1 MSGPD
6 SAPRLVALRRP
17 PGLRALP
24 GWVGQRWPRG
34 AGWALALALA
44 ALPTLWTLA
53 NRVWPGPEQSHGPV
67 MLAVALWL
75 MLRQR
80 AALAALPPPQARTRM
95 LAWALL
101 GLAAAVLVLGRALAL
116 LQAEVLGLW
125 GLGVALLLLARGPAA
140 LRRLALPLAALLL
153 VIPMPGIV
161 VQAVTLP
168 LKIGV
173 STVAESLL
181 HAVGYPVARSGVV
194 LAVDQY
200 RLLVA
205 DACAGLAS
213 MFTLEAMGLLYMAL
227 RGPAASRWRDV
238 ALAVLLVPIALAAN
252 VVRVVVLVLV
262 VYHLGEAAV
271 QGLMHGFAGLVL
283 FGVAMI
289 LMLAADAGLA
299 RLERRR
305 TPPPRPAAAPFGGG
319 PAA

>member
-1 MSGPD
+1 MPALD
-6 SAPRLVALRRP
+6 STPRLRRLRPGSGWRGLPALA
-17 PGLRALP
+17 PGGA
-24 GWVGQRWPRG
+24 WP
-34 AGWALALALA
+34 AAALALA

-53 NRVWPGPEQSHGPV
+53 QRVWPGPEQSHGPV
-67 MLAVALWL
+67 MLAMALWL
-75 MLRQR
+75 MARRR
-80 AALAALPPPQARTRM
+80 AEIAALPMAGTAARGVGWTLLVLAAL
-95 LAWALL
+95 
-101 GLAAAVLVLGRALAL
+101 LVAFGRALAL

-140 LRRLALPLAALLL
+140 LARLVLPLVAMLL

-173 STVAESLL
+173 STLAESLL
-181 HAVGYPVARSGVV
+181 HGIGYPVARSGVV
-194 LAVDQY
+194 IAVDQY

-238 ALAVLLVPIALAAN
+238 ALAILLVPIALAAN

-283 FGVAMI
+283 FGVAMA
-289 LMLAADAGLA
+289 LMLATDAGLA

-305 TPPPRPAAAPFGGG
+305 TALAGWRS
-319 PAA
+319 